1 MRLRPWVSLATLHEA
16 ENRDYVGRSC
26 GPFLQNDFEQGA
38 PIYERPGSLF
48 GKVTEVEARSDCFRK
63 LDQTL
68 PKKHWKHK
76 HSGSYGGNIFLFK
89 DTGNNNSIEHPLDLV
104 SEKKWDD
111 SLSSAFHQYLATLH
125 SHQR

>member
-1 MRLRPWVSLATLHEA
+1 MRLRPWVSLATLQER

-26 GPFLQNDFEQGA
+26 GSNLQNDFEQGA

-89 DTGNNNSIEHPLDLV
+89 DTGGNNSIEHPLDLV
-104 SEKKWDD
+104 SEKNRDD

-125 SHQR
+125 SHKR

>member
-1 MRLRPWVSLATLHEA
+1 MRLRPWVSLATLHKA
-16 ENRDYVGRSC
+16 ENKDCVGRSC
-26 GPFLQNDFEQGA
+26 GSFLQNDFEQGA
-38 PIYERPGSLF
+38 PIYEGPGSLF

-68 PKKHWKHK
+68 PKRHWKHN
-76 HSGSYGGNIFLFK
+76 HSGSFGGNISLFK
-89 DTGNNNSIEHPLDLV
+89 DTGGNNSKEHSLDLV

-125 SHQR
+125 LHKR